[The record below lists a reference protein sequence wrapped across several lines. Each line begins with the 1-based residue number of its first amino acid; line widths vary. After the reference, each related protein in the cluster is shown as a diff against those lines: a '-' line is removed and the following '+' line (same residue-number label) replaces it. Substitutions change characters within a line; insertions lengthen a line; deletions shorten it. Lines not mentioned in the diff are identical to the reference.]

1 VACVTIPQ
9 VHHPGQEAEV
19 DFAELWV
26 WLEGT
31 LTKLWLFTMRL
42 SCSGR
47 AFHQAFAT
55 QAQEAFFEGHVL
67 GFAHFGGVPCRV
79 RYDNLKPAVTRIL
92 QGRNRIENERF
103 ITLRSHYGFDSF
115 FCLPGKQG
123 AHEKGGV
130 EVRAAASA
138 AVTWSRSRWSP
149 PSASS
154 TSTCRPPTPPMT
166 PAGSAIAP
174 APSATTSRQSSP
186 TCWPC
191 PPPRLM
197 RPASC
202 RHAGLT
208 TRPVSVCAS
217 TTIRSRPGSPA
228 APSTCGWARVSWRS
242 APVAGHR
249 PP

>member
-1 VACVTIPQ
+1 

-26 WLEGT
+26 WLEGI

-103 ITLRSHYGFDSF
+103 ITLPSHYGFDSF

-130 EVRAAASA
+130 EGEGGRFRRRHLVPIPVVATIGELNRHLQAADA
-138 AVTWSRSRWSP
+138 AHDPRRTRPQPPPPTRPPPGWPSPRSRS
-149 PSASS
+149 
-154 TSTCRPPTPPMT
+154 
-166 PAGSAIAP
+166 
-174 APSATTSRQSSP
+174 
-186 TCWPC
+186 
-191 PPPRLM
+191 M

-202 RHAGLT
+202 LGAGST
-208 TRPVSVCAS
+208 TRPVSACAS
-217 TTIRSRPGSPA
+217 TTTRSRPGSPA
-228 APSTCGWARVSWRS
+228 APSTCGWARPSWRS
-242 APVAGHR
+242 APAGRRSPATSGRSPRAAR
-249 PP
+249 P